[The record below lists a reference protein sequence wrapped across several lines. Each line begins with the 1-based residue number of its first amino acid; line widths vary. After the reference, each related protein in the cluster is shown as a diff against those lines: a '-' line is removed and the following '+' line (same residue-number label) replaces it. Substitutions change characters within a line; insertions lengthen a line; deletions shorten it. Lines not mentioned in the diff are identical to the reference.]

1 MDGRRST
8 TQPASAAATDAL
20 DAYLAEA
27 YTTHGPAL
35 VRFLRSLT
43 RDEAAAED
51 LAQEA
56 FLRLAREVAAGRT
69 PDSAAAWLFRV
80 GRNLATS
87 RARRVS
93 VAHRHAGSLP
103 TPAADGAPDALAIR
117 GEQARAVRAAMAG
130 LPDDHREA
138 LLLAAE
144 GYRGP
149 EIAARLHR
157 TPLATRA
164 LLCRVRGR
172 LRTQLLAAGL
182 EP

>member
-1 MDGRRST
+1 MDGHPTS
-8 TQPASAAATDAL
+8 QPSPASDTAAMDAL
-20 DAYLAEA
+20 VADAYV
-27 YTTHGPAL
+27 THGPAL
-35 VRFLRSLT
+35 VRYLRSLT

-51 LAQEA
+51 LVQEA
-56 FLRLAREVAAGRT
+56 FLRLAREVASGRT
-69 PDSAAAWLFRV
+69 PDCVSAWLFRV

-87 RARRVS
+87 RGRRATVAARY
-93 VAHRHAGSLP
+93 AGALP
-103 TPAADGAPDALAIR
+103 VPAGVEAPDALAIR
-117 GEQARAVRAAMAG
+117 DEQARAVRAAMAS

-149 EIAARLHR
+149 EIAARLQR

-164 LLCRVRGR
+164 LLCRVRGHVR
-172 LRTQLLAAGL
+172 VQLIAAGF

>member
-1 MDGRRST
+1 MDGRRT
-8 TQPASAAATDAL
+8 TQPSPAADTAATNAMVTE
-20 DAYLAEA
+20 AYL
-27 YTTHGPAL
+27 THGPAL
-35 VRFLRSLT
+35 ARFLRSLT
-43 RDEAAAED
+43 RDETVAED

-56 FLRLAREVAAGRT
+56 FLRLAREIAEGRT
-69 PDSAAAWLFRV
+69 PDCLAAWLFRV

-87 RARRVS
+87 RGRRVT
-93 VAHRHAGSLP
+93 VAARHADALP
-103 TPAADGAPDALAIR
+103 RPTGLEAPDTLAIR
-117 GEQARAVRAAMAG
+117 EEQARVVRAAMAT
-130 LPDDHREA
+130 LPSDHREA

-172 LRTQLLAAGL
+172 LRGQLLAAGL

>member
-1 MDGRRST
+1 MDGRTT
-8 TQPASAAATDAL
+8 TQPSQATDTDAANAIVT
-20 DAYLAEA
+20 DAYL
-27 YTTHGPAL
+27 THGPAL

-43 RDEAAAED
+43 RNETVAED

-69 PDSAAAWLFRV
+69 PDCPAAWLFRV

-87 RARRVS
+87 RGRRVT
-93 VAHRHAGSLP
+93 VAARHAGTLP
-103 TPAADGAPDALAIR
+103 LPAGVEAPDTIAIR
-117 GEQARAVRAAMAG
+117 EEQARAVRAAMAG

-172 LRTQLLAAGL
+172 LRGQLLAAGL